1 MLLCSEDGTICT
13 STVFGCQR
21 SHAADRSNRHDLKC
35 ERPGR
40 ASNKAAG
47 HAHPSSCPPFRS
59 TSAAAG
65 WLTLVCGSEVRTA
78 AASMR
83 SCSEDHEVSLFTNG
97 REYRWA
103 APRAPHGSAELTRWP
118 QGRQRGRQARRQAFV
133 CAFSPL
139 FRGLVRMLYRAPLTQ
154 NSTGTS
160 WPCYHVGTVALPK
173 RCLLRKSG

>member
-1 MLLCSEDGTICT
+1 MLLCSEDGTIFT

-47 HAHPSSCPPFRS
+47 HAHPSSCPPFQS

-83 SCSEDHEVSLFTNG
+83 SCSEDHEVSLPTVESIDG
-97 REYRWA
+97 LRLVRRMA
-103 APRAPHGSAELTRWP
+103 SAELARWP
-118 QGRQRGRQARRQAFV
+118 QGRQRGRQAPPRHLFALSLLY
-133 CAFSPL
+133 SPL
-139 FRGLVRMLYRAPLTQ
+139 HRLCRCCCV
-154 NSTGTS
+154 
-160 WPCYHVGTVALPK
+160 CY
-173 RCLLRKSG
+173 

>member
-1 MLLCSEDGTICT
+1 MLLCSEDGTIFT

-83 SCSEDHEVSLFTNG
+83 SCSEDHEVSLPTVESIDGLRLVRRMAQQSSPCG
-97 REYRWA
+97 RRA
-103 APRAPHGSAELTRWP
+103 AREAVKHAAKHLFALSLLYSAGW
-118 QGRQRGRQARRQAFV
+118 FV
-133 CAFSPL
+133 C
-139 FRGLVRMLYRAPLTQ
+139 R
-154 NSTGTS
+154 TG
-160 WPCYHVGTVALPK
+160 HL
-173 RCLLRKSG
+173 